1 MTRCIGACFDT
12 VVAVVAVAAL
22 FDCFMRSDGQ
32 EFPVVASN
40 FILENRP
47 SL

>member
-1 MTRCIGACFDT
+1 
-12 VVAVVAVAAL
+12 VAAVAAL
-22 FDCFMRSDGQ
+22 FDCFMRSDGR
-32 EFPVVASN
+32 EPPVAASN